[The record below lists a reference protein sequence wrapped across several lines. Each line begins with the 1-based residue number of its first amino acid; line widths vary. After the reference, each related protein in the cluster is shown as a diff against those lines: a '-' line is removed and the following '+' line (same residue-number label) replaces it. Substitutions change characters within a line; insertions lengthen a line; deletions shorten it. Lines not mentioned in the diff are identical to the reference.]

1 MFGPQYR
8 RWLVL
13 LLVGVALFANPVWL
27 FPDEG
32 EERYTYERVE
42 LVPADDEIVY
52 QRDIEWIVGGHHND
66 LRAVGCEGFLESTG
80 SSRLCAF
87 EQSVAED
94 SPVTVSEDAYAASSA
109 EPRFVDLRDG
119 YYRRAVRENGSKVTL
134 DVQPV
139 SAETVLAE
147 SARDPTDS
155 DAAVLKDEPGTRAL
169 ATGSPVVT
177 PEPPE
182 SVRTGTVFR
191 YEGTYYTVA
200 VTDESVVDRPLV
212 SSGLR
217 AFLQL
222 AGLLVVV
229 VGTIL
234 LLGAWLDA
242 R

>member
-8 RWLVL
+8 RWFVL
-13 LLVGVALFANPVWL
+13 LLVGGALLATPVWL
-27 FPDEG
+27 FPSEG

-42 LVPADDEIVY
+42 LAPADDEIVY
-52 QRDIEWIVGGHHND
+52 QRDIGWIVGGHHND

-94 SPVTVSEDAYAASSA
+94 GPVTVSEGAYAASSA
-109 EPRFVDLRDG
+109 DPRFVDLRDG
-119 YYRRAVRENGSKVTL
+119 YYRRVVRENGSKVTL
-134 DVQPV
+134 DVRPV
-139 SAETVLAE
+139 SAE
-147 SARDPTDS
+147 
-155 DAAVLKDEPGTRAL
+155 AVLENVSTDFTGVSATALKEYPATHAL
-169 ATGSPVVT
+169 ATGSPVVSRQ
-177 PEPPE
+177 PPD
-182 SVRTGTVFR
+182 SVRAGQVFR
-191 YEGTYYTVA
+191 YEGAYYTVA

-222 AGLLVVV
+222 VGLLVVV
-229 VGTIL
+229 VGAIL